1 MITASTSTA
10 IRAVRLRIDGTV
22 QGVGFRP
29 FIYRLAAT
37 LGVRGWV
44 ANRNDGVVIH
54 AEGRGEQ
61 IENFIDLIGKRAPP
75 ASLVVHIEK
84 SPARSSGHKGF
95 SIRESV
101 PLSGRITGIS
111 PDLPVC
117 SQCLEDMKKQPHRR
131 GYLLVNCTECG
142 PRFTIIRKLPYDRIN
157 TSMSSFP
164 ICCRCSEEYNDPGN
178 RRFHAQPVGCNSCG
192 PRYTM
197 TAAGISSEV
206 DFRKLAAII
215 AAGGILAVKGTGG
228 FNLICDAAGNEAVAR
243 LRELKGRDRKP
254 FAVMFG
260 DIASVKRF
268 CKVSNMEEMALTSQ
282 KRPVV
287 VLQQRTA
294 KNREGGSNELLETE
308 PESGAGY
315 PAGEAGQIS
324 SLVNCGLDSV
334 GAILPYMPFHHM
346 LFESGSPP
354 ALVFTSANKSGDPL
368 TAVDDDAAVLYGGS
382 SGALVSYNREIIN
395 PADDSVCKVAGGGIQ
410 ILRRARGYVPEMITL
425 PFDADGIF
433 AAGSDLKNTFAM
445 GMGSSVVLS
454 QHNGDLE
461 NWKAFCRFKNNYG
474 KFAGLFGF
482 SPQQIACDLHPGY
495 HSSRFAGRLARGKG
509 MEPVRVQHHHAHIAS
524 CMAEHGIT
532 TAVSGV
538 CMDGTGYGDDGNI
551 WGSEFMICDYSGYE
565 RHGHLG
571 WLPLPGGDA
580 AVKEPWR
587 TALASLHGAGHK
599 NIGAWKAGLLSSVGS
614 EKVETVEKMITGNI
628 NSPLSSGAG
637 RLFDAVAALTGL
649 CFEAGYDGEGPML
662 LESICLKSIDEGYDF
677 SSGSLDVIARVMD
690 DIAAGVGNGLI
701 SARFHNGLADHI
713 CKTVKRMNRITGTGI
728 IVITGGVFQNSYL
741 LNRVVQLLRQ
751 QNLTALTNRK
761 VPVNDG
767 GVSLGQLAIAA
778 SKR

>member
-1 MITASTSTA
+1 MITALTSTA
-10 IRAVRLRIDGTV
+10 IRAVSLRIDGTV

-44 ANRNDGVVIH
+44 VNRNDGVVIH
-54 AEGRGEQ
+54 AEGREEQ
-61 IENFIDLIGKRAPP
+61 IENFIDLIGKKAPP
-75 ASLVVHIEK
+75 AASVVQIEK
-84 SPARSSGHKGF
+84 SPARYSGHKGF

-117 SQCLEDMKKQPHRR
+117 DKCLEDIKKQPHRKN
-131 GYLLVNCTECG
+131 YLLVNCTDCG
-142 PRFTIIRKLPYDRIN
+142 PRFTIIGGLPYDRIN
-157 TSMSSFP
+157 TSMSRFP
-164 ICCRCSEEYNDPGN
+164 MCLRCSEEYNDPGN

-197 TAAGISSEV
+197 TARGISSGV
-206 DFRKLAAII
+206 DFERLAGVL

-228 FNLICDAAGNEAVAR
+228 YNLICDAGNSDAVAR
-243 LRELKGRDRKP
+243 LREMKGRERKP

-268 CKVSNMEEMALTSQ
+268 CLVSNMEEMALTSQ

-287 VLQQRTA
+287 VLQQKTD
-294 KNREGGSNELLETE
+294 K
-308 PESGAGY
+308 
-315 PAGEAGQIS
+315 IS

-346 LFESGSPP
+346 LFESGLPP
-354 ALVFTSANKSGDPL
+354 ALVFTSANRSGDPL
-368 TAVDDDAAVLYGGS
+368 TAGDDEAAALFGG
-382 SGALVSYNREIIN
+382 GAGVLVSYNREIVN
-395 PADDSVCKVAGGGIQ
+395 PADDSVCKAAGGGIQ

-433 AAGSDLKNTFAM
+433 AAGSDLKNTFAI
-445 GMGSSVVLS
+445 GRGSSAVLS

-461 NWKAFCRFKNNYG
+461 NWKTFCRFKNNYR
-474 KFAGLFGF
+474 KFAGIFGF

-495 HSSRFAGRLARGKG
+495 HSSRFAVRLARSEGI
-509 MEPVRVQHHHAHIAS
+509 EPLRVQHHHAHVAS
-524 CMAEHGIT
+524 CMAEHGV
-532 TAVSGV
+532 TAAVNGV

-565 RHGHLG
+565 RYGHLG

-587 TALASLHGAGHK
+587 TALASLYAAGYG
-599 NIGAWKAGLLSSVGS
+599 NIGEWAAGTLSSISS
-614 EKVETVEKMITGNI
+614 EKVAAVEKMIKGNI
-628 NSPLSSGAG
+628 NTPLSSGAG

-649 CFEAGYDGEGPML
+649 CLEAGYDGEGPML
-662 LESICLKSIDEGYDF
+662 LESICLKGIDEGYDF
-677 SSGSLDVIARVMD
+677 SSGSLDVIVGVME
-690 DIAAGVGNGLI
+690 DIADGVGNGLI

-713 CKTVKRMNRITGTGI
+713 CKTVRKMNNTTGTGI
-728 IVITGGVFQNSYL
+728 VVLTGGVFQNSYL
-741 LNRVVQLLRQ
+741 LNRVMHLLRQ

-767 GVSLGQLAIAA
+767 GLSLGQLAIAA
-778 SKR
+778 RKNR